1 MNQISRE
8 KVLEYL
14 RYDPETGEFRWKVS
28 TNGRIKVG
36 QIAGCLKLS
45 GYIKI
50 RIEGK
55 SYAAHRLAWIVVNG
69 DIGDLLIDHINGV
82 KTDNRIANLRLAS
95 NLENS
100 RNRRNQ
106 KNKSGVR
113 GVYWNEPYGKWQ
125 ASGFKDGRLISLGY
139 FDKKSDAA
147 KVAVEFRRKE
157 YGAFCPNLEA
167 L

>member
-8 KVLEYL
+8 KVLDYL
-14 RYDPETGEFRWKVS
+14 RYDPETGDFRWKVS

-36 QIAGCLKLS
+36 QIAGCLESS

-55 SYAAHRLAWIVVNG
+55 SYGAHRLAWIVVNG

-106 KNKSGVR
+106 KNKSGIR
-113 GVYWNEPYGKWQ
+113 GVYWNEPARKWQ

-139 FDKKSDAA
+139 FDEKSDAA
-147 KVAVEFRRKE
+147 KVAAEFRRKE